1 MGMNPKLIYLA
12 TTTHPYIEVEQWCL
26 DNIGEWNETWYKLGQ
41 DIAMV
46 AIGYHESHYYFSD
59 EKSAILFKLKWS

>member
-1 MGMNPKLIYLA
+1 MNPKLIYSA
-12 TTTHPYIEVEQWCL
+12 TTLHPYIEVEQWCL

-41 DIAMV
+41 DPMASF
-46 AIGYHESHYYFSD
+46 IGDYTSQYYFTD

>member
-1 MGMNPKLIYLA
+1 MNPKLIYSA
-12 TTTHPYIEVEQWCL
+12 TTLYPYIEVEQWCL

-41 DIAMV
+41 DPMASLTGDI
-46 AIGYHESHYYFSD
+46 SNQYYFTD